1 MFPFNTSRLDSLS
14 RRQLISDVAKCA
26 LGVSLLPAGMEAV
39 LHAQG
44 KTRKGGK
51 SKRTATGGGKA
62 QKVIYLYMTGAMSQ
76 LDTFDPKP
84 KSDVQGSTGV
94 IKTKIPG
101 VQLSEHMKQLAQQ
114 SNKLAIIRSMSTS
127 TGAHGPAKYLLRT
140 NYSPLATTKHPG
152 IGSWMHKVLGRVHKE
167 LPASVQ
173 IGGGLGPG
181 YLGAEFAP
189 VPLGDP
195 NKGLQ
200 NTTSPKYL
208 TNSSFD
214 KRMKLSNVFDMDF
227 RKKANANSQVTG
239 YDDLYSEAIGLL
251 RSDDLKAF
259 DLTKEPQ
266 AAKDAYGATRFGR
279 AALLS
284 RRLVESGVRFVE
296 ISYGSWDHHY
306 EIFDNLPEKAQEMDK
321 VVGTLLKD
329 LDSRGLLDETL
340 VVIGTEF
347 GRKPKPNQNS
357 GRDHHPAAFSTVL
370 AGGGIQGGQ
379 VYGATD
385 EDAFYVEDDGCS
397 VEDFNAT
404 IAHAVGI
411 QHDKEIYSPDGRPFT
426 FGNGGTPITK
436 LF

>member
-1 MFPFNTSRLDSLS
+1 MFPNNTSKLDSLS
-14 RRQLISDVAKCA
+14 RRQLISDVARYA
-26 LGVSLLPAGMEAV
+26 LGVSLLPAGMESV
-39 LHAQG
+39 LNAAETS
-44 KTRKGGK
+44 KTR
-51 SKRTATGGGKA
+51 SNLRGGGQAK
-62 QKVIYLYMTGAMSQ
+62 KVIYLYMSGAMSQ

-84 KSDVQGSTGV
+84 KSDVQGATGV

-101 VQLSEHMKQLAQQ
+101 VQFSEHLTQLAEQ
-114 SNKLAIIRSMSTS
+114 SKKLAVVRSMSTS
-127 TGAHGPAKYLLRT
+127 TGAHGPARYLLRT
-140 NYSPLATTKHPG
+140 SYSPLATTKHPG
-152 IGSWMHKVLGRVHKE
+152 IGSWMHKMLGRIHKE

-181 YLGAEFAP
+181 YLGAQFAP

-195 NKGLQ
+195 ARGLQ
-200 NTTSPKYL
+200 NTKSPSYL
-208 TNSSFD
+208 TDASFD
-214 KRMKLSNVFDMDF
+214 KRMKLSNVFDADF
-227 RKKANANSQVTG
+227 RKKANTSSQVSG

-259 DLTKEPQ
+259 DLTKESP
-266 AAKDAYGATRFGR
+266 AAKEAYGGTRFGN
-279 AALLS
+279 AAMLA

-296 ISYGSWDHHY
+296 VSFGSWDHHY
-306 EIFDNLPEKAQEMDK
+306 QLFDTLPPKAQELDK

-329 LDSRGLLDETL
+329 LESRGLLDETL

-347 GRKPKPNQNS
+347 GRKPKPNQNG
-357 GRDHHPAAFSTVL
+357 GRDHHPAAFSTML
-370 AGGGIQGGQ
+370 AGGGIKGGQ

-385 EDAFYVEDDGCS
+385 KDAFHVEDDSVS

-411 QHDKEIYSPDGRPFT
+411 PHDKEIHSPDGRPFT
-426 FGNGGTPITK
+426 IGNGGEPIEK

>member
-1 MFPFNTSRLDSLS
+1 MFPLNTSKLDSLS
-14 RRQLISDVAKCA
+14 RRQLISDVARYA
-26 LGVSLLPAGMEAV
+26 LGVSLLPAGMESV
-39 LHAQG
+39 LNAAETS
-44 KTRKGGK
+44 KTGRNL
-51 SKRTATGGGKA
+51 RGGGQAK
-62 QKVIYLYMTGAMSQ
+62 KVIYLYMAGAMSQ

-84 KSDVQGSTGV
+84 KSDVQGATGV

-101 VQLSEHMKQLAQQ
+101 VQFSEHLTQLADQ
-114 SNKLAIIRSMSTS
+114 SKKLAVVRSMSTS

-140 NYSPLATTKHPG
+140 SYSPLATTKHPG
-152 IGSWMHKVLGRVHKE
+152 IGSWMHKMLGRIHKE

-181 YLGAEFAP
+181 YLGAQFAP

-195 NKGLQ
+195 ARGLQ
-200 NTTSPKYL
+200 NTKSPSYL
-208 TNSSFD
+208 TDASFD
-214 KRMKLSNVFDMDF
+214 KRMKLSNVFDSDF
-227 RKKANANSQVTG
+227 RKKASTSSQVSG

-259 DLTKEPQ
+259 DLTKESQ
-266 AAKDAYGATRFGR
+266 AAKEAYGGTRFGN
-279 AALLS
+279 AALLA

-296 ISYGSWDHHY
+296 VSFGSWDHHY
-306 EIFDNLPEKAQEMDK
+306 QLFDNLPPKAQELDK
-321 VVGTLLKD
+321 VVGALLKD
-329 LDSRGLLDETL
+329 LESRGLLDETL

-357 GRDHHPAAFSTVL
+357 GRDHHPAAFSTML
-370 AGGGIQGGQ
+370 AGGGIKGGQ

-385 EDAFYVEDDGCS
+385 EDAFHVEDDSVS

-411 QHDKEIYSPDGRPFT
+411 PHDKEIHSPDGRPFT
-426 FGNGGTPITK
+426 LGNGGTPIAK